1 MNLES
6 LLHNSRFNQMRGKKD
21 NFIAPN
27 VLLWIRPRFHL
38 TRGHRASLLR
48 SLATQL
54 PVLRCAFLS
63 DFRF

>member
-27 VLLWIRPRFHL
+27 VLLWIRPRF
-38 TRGHRASLLR
+38 
-48 SLATQL
+48 L
-54 PVLRCAFLS
+54 PYAWPQSIPFKESRDAVTCIEMRIS
-63 DFRF
+63 VRF